1 LPKPL
6 PASSS
11 LHETIMDLA
20 KAKPRSTVRQLYEGG
35 RALQQDL
42 DEEDF
47 TQAVME
53 LASDGR
59 VDLEESITSSASFAE
74 FLTTWYLCL
83 WFYCVL
89 VVTVLTLVAV
99 YLLPQA
105 YPLVA
110 IRWVAGSGFVLFLP
124 GYVTLRALFPKREL
138 DSVENFAL
146 SLGLS
151 LALVPLMGLVLNYT
165 AWGIT
170 LDAIIVSLTLYVVI
184 VGCTAARRT
193 FQLLRVNAEPL

>member
-1 LPKPL
+1 MPKPL
-6 PASSS
+6 QASSS

-20 KAKPRSTVRQLYEGG
+20 KVRQRSTVRELYEGA

-42 DEEDF
+42 NEEEF
-47 TQAVME
+47 TQAVEE
-53 LASDGR
+53 LADDGR
-59 VDLEESITSSASFAE
+59 VDLEENISPSTSFAK
-74 FLTTWYLCL
+74 FLTTWYLSL

-89 VVTVLTLVAV
+89 VVTVLILVAA

-110 IRWVAGSGFVLFLP
+110 IRWVAGSCFVLFLP

-138 DSVENFAL
+138 GNVENFAL

-170 LDAIIVSLTLYVVI
+170 LDAIIFSLTLYVVI

-193 FQLLRVNAEPL
+193 FQLLRTR